1 LIIFIPGLHFIK
13 CGFILVRPIRTS
25 FTNGSPEDTSGNDVM
40 RHMIS
45 KIMRT
50 VGRWILVVVI
60 FSVVT
65 VLSLRW
71 LAPPTSAFMLEKR
84 CARML
89 EGSGQERIRYRWVD
103 WKFISP
109 SLPLAVVAAEDQKF
123 PFHRGFDV
131 ESIRKALETNGR
143 RNQPRGASTITQQV
157 AKNLFLWPGRS
168 FIRKGLEAYFT
179 ILLEALWPKNRILE
193 VYVNIAEFGDGV
205 FGVQA
210 AATSLLGKTPARLTG
225 DDAALLAAV
234 LPNPKELLVIRPS
247 SYVLERRQWIKE
259 QAGRLGG
266 PNYLRGI

>member
-1 LIIFIPGLHFIK
+1 MRKIGL
-13 CGFILVRPIRTS
+13 
-25 FTNGSPEDTSGNDVM
+25 
-40 RHMIS
+40 RHTIS
-45 KIMRT
+45 KILRT
-50 VGRWILVVVI
+50 VGCWGLVLVIL
-60 FSVVT
+60 SVVT
-65 VLSLRW
+65 VFCLRW
-71 LAPPTSAFMLEKR
+71 VAPPTSAFMLEKR

-89 EGSGQERIRYRWVD
+89 EGSRQEPIRYQWVD

-109 SLPLAVVAAEDQKF
+109 HLPLAVVAAEDQKF

-143 RNQPRGASTITQQV
+143 RHQPRGASTISQQV

-168 FIRKGLEAYFT
+168 FIRKGVEVYFT
-179 ILLEALWPKNRILE
+179 LLLEALWPKNRILE

-210 AATSLLGKTPARLTG
+210 AATTLLGKTPARLTV

-234 LPNPKELLVIRPS
+234 LPNPKELQVTRPS
-247 SYVLERRQWIKE
+247 RYVLERRQWIKD

-266 PNYLRGI
+266 PSYLKGL